1 MSFLINPTN
10 LPQSNGSGP
19 SKLSPHPSHPRP
31 CTSPHQ
37 QHHYLPINPLTNAL
51 FFVPLAYTPDQG
63 LSSWDALIDGL
74 LAVPPN
80 TASLQGYSNQL
91 THSCAAAAA
100 TPALDHPYHAA
111 AAARAAEALLEREV
125 MRNAAQA
132 AAAAAAASAAAPTVR
147 EAASTA
153 KYEIWFPQT
162 AEEVEAWNA
171 VMGLVAGM
179 AKQRAVE
186 TVRAKEE
193 KAERIAAEMVNAG
206 EGEEELTA
214 RLRQQQH
221 QQPPLFD
228 GYGVAVEHLE
238 VVVSLG
244 LLNRSR
250 TFCDVSIRNA
260 ARIQK
265 VSRET
270 SLPLVDELCHASVT
284 TLETCCLVFVF
295 VWTRRQC

>member
-1 MSFLINPTN
+1 M
-10 LPQSNGSGP
+10 
-19 SKLSPHPSHPRP
+19 
-31 CTSPHQ
+31 
-37 QHHYLPINPLTNAL
+37 
-51 FFVPLAYTPDQG
+51 
-63 LSSWDALIDGL
+63 
-74 LAVPPN
+74 
-80 TASLQGYSNQL
+80 SLQGHSKQL
-91 THSCAAAAA
+91 TLSCAAAAA

-132 AAAAAAASAAAPTVR
+132 AAAAAAVSAAAPTVCDIAL
-147 EAASTA
+147 AAVPAA

-186 TVRAKEE
+186 TVRFKEE
-193 KAERIAAEMVNAG
+193 KAERIAAEMVSAG
-206 EGEEELTA
+206 QGEEGLTV
-214 RLRQQQH
+214 RRQQQQY

-228 GYGVAVEHLE
+228 GYGVAAEHLE
-238 VVVSLG
+238 VVVLLG

-250 TFCDVSIRNA
+250 TFCDISIRNA
-260 ARIQK
+260 ARVQK

-270 SLPLVDELCHASVT
+270 FLSLAEQTS
-284 TLETCCLVFVF
+284 LESWWVCVFL
-295 VWTRRQC
+295 WTRRQLYECPQILDMTSCSSLSDWTWHTMSPCCKASVIHNFSFITLSTSLTSRTQFILV